1 MQTNELTVPV
11 VPGRGSLNAEVGST
25 AYADMS
31 LVSRNWS
38 INNNNINNHNHHHHS
53 NRISNS
59 NNHSCYKNSSNNTRP
74 KRNVRPMTTG
84 RFRNIS
90 DEYNISNTLL
100 GKGATSLVREC
111 IQRSSGV
118 KYAVKTIDKTKASSH
133 HILREVH
140 TLSTVN
146 HPNIIKMID
155 HYEDV
160 DFVHIITEVYNGG
173 DLYNV
178 IVNSTTDRGCLPE
191 DKAIEII
198 KSILETVNYLHKQD
212 VVHRDIKPEN
222 VLIYTVKQHTYIKL
236 IDFGLS
242 RTHTLNDGY
251 MTEMVG
257 TAYYMSPGVL
267 LGQYDRSCDL
277 WAVGVVSY
285 ILLCGYPPFNGH
297 CDHEI
302 HSATKGGALV
312 FDSAVWD
319 NLSNASKEFISM
331 MLCKDASRKS
341 VSAST
346 ALLHSWFRPEQS

>member
-1 MQTNELTVPV
+1 M
-11 VPGRGSLNAEVGST
+11 
-25 AYADMS
+25 
-31 LVSRNWS
+31 
-38 INNNNINNHNHHHHS
+38 
-53 NRISNS
+53 
-59 NNHSCYKNSSNNTRP
+59 
-74 KRNVRPMTTG
+74 
-84 RFRNIS
+84 
-90 DEYNISNTLL
+90 
-100 GKGATSLVREC
+100 
-111 IQRSSGV
+111 
-118 KYAVKTIDKTKASSH
+118 
-133 HILREVH
+133 
-140 TLSTVN
+140 
-146 HPNIIKMID
+146 
-155 HYEDV
+155 
-160 DFVHIITEVYNGG
+160 
-173 DLYNV
+173 